1 MKKTLKQLMEERAA
15 KLKANQALLT
25 AADTEQRDLSDAE
38 ATTFDN
44 TTAEIR
50 ALDEQIV
57 RAKAIEEQRAITAGL
72 GAPVAGGPSER
83 EHRDFSGYSLT
94 RALNALANNRP
105 LDGLEAEMHQEAQ
118 RQLREAGAQ
127 GGGNLAIPQMVLQSS
142 LQQRSM
148 SATGQTTTPGDL
160 GGQAIQTN
168 VGGFIE
174 RLRAKLVLAG
184 MGTTQLDGLVG
195 NLTFPKFNA
204 NDNAAEKSENATA
217 NESSPTVSSVSMAP
231 RRLPVF
237 TTVSRQLLLQTSAS
251 VDAMLQD
258 DLAFQLAQAMDQSG
272 ILKILNTAGIGSV
285 VGGANGAAPT
295 WKNIVDLETAV
306 SALNADMGNLG
317 YLTNVKVRGIL
328 KQTAK
333 MGNTIAQPIWEG
345 DNTLNGYRT
354 GVSTQVPGTLNKG
367 TANGLCSAVIFGN
380 FRDLVQGQWGG
391 MEFLV
396 NPYAGDKE
404 GLIRINAW
412 TFFDDMVRRA
422 ESFAA
427 MKDALTA

>member
-1 MKKTLKQLMEERAA
+1 MKTLKQLQEERAA
-15 KLKANQALLT
+15 KVQASQALITLATTEKRELT
-25 AADTEQRDLSDAE
+25 EAE
-38 ATTFDN
+38 GTTFDAA
-44 TTAEIR
+44 TAEIR
-50 ALDEQIV
+50 SLDVAIE
-57 RAKAIEEQRAITAGL
+57 RAKQADSIRAINAG
-72 GAPVAGGPSER
+72 GTAPVDGPASAR
-83 EHRDFSGYSLT
+83 EQKDFANYSLT
-94 RALNALANNRP
+94 RALGLLADGRG
-105 LDGLEAEMHQEAQ
+105 LDGIEGELNQEGRRAQ
-118 RQLREAGAQ
+118 SEAGVN
-127 GGGNLAIPQMVLQSS
+127 GGGNLIIPQMVLQSS
-142 LQQRSM
+142 LSQRSM
-148 SATGQTTTPGDL
+148 TATGTTTVAGDQ
-160 GGQAIQTN
+160 GGLSIQNN
-168 VGGFIE
+168 VGAFIE

-184 MGTTQLDGLVG
+184 MGTTQLSGLTG
-195 NLTFPKFNA
+195 NITFPKFLP
-204 NDNAAEKSENATA
+204 NDTAAEKAEIATA
-217 NESSPTVSSVSMAP
+217 NESSPTVGSVSMAP

-258 DLAFQLAQAMDQSG
+258 DLAFQLAQAMDLSG
-272 ILKILNTAGIGSV
+272 INKILNAAGIGSV

-306 SALNADMGNLG
+306 SALNADLGSLG
-317 YLTNVKVRGIL
+317 YLTNPKVRGIL

-333 MGNTIAQPIWEG
+333 MGNTIAQPIWGES
-345 DNTLNGYRT
+345 NTLNNYNT
-354 GVSTQVPGTLNKG
+354 GVSTQVSSNLVKG
-367 TANGLCSAVIFGN
+367 TSGAVASAIIFGN